1 MTRHYFKE
9 NQEIKTHDL
18 NNFLKAFANRTALTS
33 LPLCELA
40 KEWMRFANNDNNKV
54 LLKQG
59 ERLPKGNPP
68 AKPGIYAIFSRKSK
82 AQESVCFHVG
92 ISSSNIRGRLRTRLY
107 DNVEGDHRGVFGWL
121 EDCAGIYICPATIT
135 TVENSKEAKKRLK
148 AKLELLEMC
157 LTVLLRPKSLL
168 RAAGLR

>member
-1 MTRHYFKE
+1 MTRRYFK

-18 NNFLKAFANRTALTS
+18 DNFLKAFANGTSPTS

-40 KEWMRFANNDNNKV
+40 KEWMRLANNDNNIVPLNPDK
-54 LLKQG
+54 
-59 ERLPKGNPP
+59 RLPRENLP
-68 AKPGIYAIFSRKSK
+68 AKPGIYAIFARKSK
-82 AQESVCFHVG
+82 TQESVCFHVG
-92 ISSSNIRGRLRTRLY
+92 ISSSNIRSRLRTRLY
-107 DNVEGDHRGVFGWL
+107 NNVEGNHRGVFGWL
-121 EDCAGIYICPATIT
+121 EDCADIYICSATTT